1 MKLYFHSLSMH
12 LKSDLEY
19 RSSFILSLISQIL
32 VMFSYYVVILALFNK
47 FNNIKGFTL
56 YEVLLCFSIIQFG
69 FAFVEVF
76 ARGVD
81 KFERLIID
89 GSFDRLLVRPKNIL
103 LQVLASDMDFIK
115 ITRMLQNIIIM
126 FIALYNLNI
135 EWSIFKVIILLMMI
149 ISSIVIFF
157 SLFLYAASYCFLTV
171 QGLEVKNLI
180 TDGGKYMAQYPIG
193 VFSKGFVFLFT
204 FIIPYGFVN
213 YYPLLYFIGKSN
225 NVFYAL
231 SPILVFLY
239 LIPAILVFYKGIKRY
254 TGTGS

>member
-1 MKLYFHSLSMH
+1 MKLYLHSLSMH
-12 LKSDLEY
+12 LKCDLEY
-19 RSSFILSLISQIL
+19 KSSFILSFISQVL

-47 FNNIKGFTL
+47 FDNIKGFTV

-69 FAFVEVF
+69 FAFNEVF

-81 KFERLIID
+81 KFENLIID
-89 GSFDRLLVRPKNIL
+89 GSFDRLLVRPKNL
-103 LQVLASDMDFIK
+103 LIQVLCNDADFIK
-115 ITRMLQNIIIM
+115 VSRLLQNIIIM
-126 FIALYNLNI
+126 VISLYNLNI
-135 EWSIFKVIILLMMI
+135 EWNIFRVIVLILMI
-149 ISSIVIFF
+149 LSAIAIFF

-193 VFSKGFVFLFT
+193 IFSKGFIFLFT

-213 YYPLLYFIGKSN
+213 YYPLLYFIGKKDN
-225 NVFYAL
+225 LLYAL
-231 SPILVFLY
+231 SPLLVFLY
-239 LIPAILVFYKGIKRY
+239 LIPAIFVFYKGIKRY

>member
-1 MKLYFHSLSMH
+1 MKLYIHSLSMH
-12 LKSDLEY
+12 LKCDLEY
-19 RSSFILSLISQIL
+19 KSSFILSFIFQIL

-56 YEVLLCFSIIQFG
+56 YEVLLCFAIIQFG
-69 FAFVEVF
+69 FAFNEVF
-76 ARGVD
+76 ARGID
-81 KFERLIID
+81 KFENLIID

-103 LQVLASDMDFIK
+103 LQVLTSDADFIK
-115 ITRMLQNIIIM
+115 ISRIIQNIVIL

-135 EWSIFKVIILLMMI
+135 EWSIFKVIVLLLMML
-149 ISSIVIFF
+149 SSIVIFF

-193 VFSKGFVFLFT
+193 VFSKGFIFIFT

-213 YYPLLYFIGKSN
+213 YYPLLYFVGKN
-225 NVFYAL
+225 NNMFYAL

-239 LIPAILVFYKGIKRY
+239 LIPSIWVFYRGIKKY